1 MQMLAKLSEKLA
13 IEKSAGRW
21 VLFDK
26 RTFSLQELKFNLWM
40 FKIQL
45 RKNRAGKP
53 DNIDFPRRSSQSSSL
68 QENRTLEKK
77 WTGLKFFA
85 SVASRLRQVQLKN

>member
-13 IEKSAGRW
+13 IEKSAERW

-26 RTFSLQELKFNLWM
+26 RAFSLRELKFNLWM

-45 RKNRAGKP
+45 RKNRPGKP
-53 DNIDFPRRSSQSSSL
+53 DNIDFPYRSSRSQGL
-68 QENRTLEKK
+68 PLGLK
-77 WTGLKFFA
+77 TGL
-85 SVASRLRQVQLKN
+85 